1 MDLFIQQPQ
10 MQYGPP
16 TRGGACA
23 PAMSCGAPDA
33 RTGAAAQGGRDV
45 AAQGGREA
53 AVRGGCVTAG
63 VAGENAVP
71 QRDPGAACT
80 SGSTSTQGLESSP
93 CSIAG
98 EAYREE
104 RAYAAR
110 RHRHKLVLGMLRTV
124 GVIVAV
130 PVIVTLVFVA
140 SYALTCVLEGAT
152 PEELVQALSDLW
164 EQALRIVRQVAQ
176 FASGS

>member
-33 RTGAAAQGGRDV
+33 RTGAAVQGGRDV

-53 AVRGGCVTAG
+53 AVRGGYVTAG

-71 QRDPGAACT
+71 QRDPGAACA

>member
-33 RTGAAAQGGRDV
+33 RTGAAAQGGRDA

>member
-1 MDLFIQQPQ
+1 M
-10 MQYGPP
+10 
-16 TRGGACA
+16 
-23 PAMSCGAPDA
+23 
-33 RTGAAAQGGRDV
+33 
-45 AAQGGREA
+45 
-53 AVRGGCVTAG
+53 
-63 VAGENAVP
+63 P
-71 QRDPGAACT
+71 QRDPGAACA

>member
-23 PAMSCGAPDA
+23 PAMSCSAPDA
-33 RTGAAAQGGRDV
+33 RTGAAAQGGRDA

-104 RAYAAR
+104 KAYAAR

>member
-33 RTGAAAQGGRDV
+33 RTGAAAQGGRDA

-104 RAYAAR
+104 KAYAAR

>member
-33 RTGAAAQGGRDV
+33 RTGAAAQGGRDA

-53 AVRGGCVTAG
+53 AVRDGCVTAG

-98 EAYREE
+98 EAYQEE

-164 EQALRIVRQVAQ
+164 EQALRIVREVAQ

>member
-16 TRGGACA
+16 TRGGACV
-23 PAMSCGAPDA
+23 PAMPCGAPDA
-33 RTGAAAQGGRDV
+33 RVGAAAQGGRDAAAPGGRDA
-45 AAQGGREA
+45 AAQGG
-53 AVRGGCVTAG
+53 CVAAG

-71 QRDPGAACT
+71 QCAPGAACT
-80 SGSTSTQGLESSP
+80 SESTSAQGLESSP

-110 RHRHKLVLGMLRTV
+110 RHRRKLVLGMLRTV

-176 FASGS
+176 FASGL

>member
-33 RTGAAAQGGRDV
+33 RTGAAAQGGRDA

-164 EQALRIVRQVAQ
+164 EQALRIARQVAQ

>member
-33 RTGAAAQGGRDV
+33 RTGAAAQGGRDA

-93 CSIAG
+93 YSIAG

-140 SYALTCVLEGAT
+140 SYVLTCVLEGAT

>member
-33 RTGAAAQGGRDV
+33 RTGIAAQGGRDA